1 MRRTGRVIQAKLAVP
16 GLAEQRVPRP
26 RLARR
31 LAELLE
37 RHRVVVVSATPGAG
51 KTTAVAGALL
61 GLGRPAA
68 WLTVDRTDTAPG
80 RLVSYLEAALAQA
93 VPAVEGAATEA
104 LSAGIPHAEA
114 AGLLAEAA
122 GDAEFVLVID
132 ELERLADAGAAWQV
146 IESLLRYA
154 PAGMRVVLISRRAVP
169 ALAGLAPAEAAS
181 LGELEL
187 AFTTEEAAEAL
198 AQRGLGAIDAHAAVD
213 ATGGWVTG
221 VLFEAWTVSAELAGA
236 GGDADPLHGYLSA
249 HILDELPAAA
259 RDFLVTTSVLD
270 EVTATRAHALGIAD
284 AVGVLGALRSER
296 LPVTWTRR
304 GRALRCHSRFREYL
318 LERLEERGPE
328 AMRAL
333 RIAHGHLLAREGL
346 EEEAVEELLAADA
359 PAEALPYAEA
369 AVVPVMERLD
379 VALAERWLARLAGV
393 APAASPALVAAELL
407 LAIGG
412 EDFRRADLVVD
423 RVTAAGERERLAGCL
438 PAGRRPDGLVLRD
451 HGAAGGSHGPAGHRA
466 GRPDRRRDALR
477 PLARRPR
484 PARAAARVDGRPA
497 RRARARDRLLLR
509 AAERAGGARGLA
521 LRGRGRSRAAPHR
534 RAAGARTD
542 AAGAGGLRGDAG
554 AQRAHAPGRG
564 VRRPRAAHRRRAPRR
579 RARRPRAGPRAG
591 ARASGSAFFEASTEV
606 ADARFRLRLEH
617 DPHGARAVLDRAERD
632 LGGRSVTFIAE
643 NIDTWYGLAL
653 LQLGE
658 DGEALVRLRRAV
670 ADMLTG
676 QRVLELPTAAV
687 YLAEAEWRAGDE
699 DAADRAAD
707 VALDAARRQGSNH
720 MLLQAL
726 ADFPAVVSRRI
737 DAEPRASSPWHELGR
752 ALIAQGTPVAA
763 QIRAAVELLEFGRSA
778 IVVDGVERRPRIAKT
793 YELLAY
799 LAVSREA
806 RAGRDELLDALFDG
820 RTDDSTR
827 AYLRQAVRW
836 LRSVLPQE
844 DAVIADRGAVQLG
857 DAVAVSSESVRF
869 QALLSEAAR
878 RQGEQR
884 LAATVTALE
893 LHDRG
898 DYLPDGRSRWVD
910 RRRSELDALAADA
923 RADAAELA
931 FAAGRLDD
939 ADRLAQAVLR
949 VEPFRERAWRVTMQ
963 VAGAL
968 GDHDGVLRA
977 YQACERELAALGT
990 TPSPGTRELLDR
1002 LRR

>member
-1 MRRTGRVIQAKLAVP
+1 MP

-132 ELERLADAGAAWQV
+132 ELERLADADAAWQV

-169 ALAGLAPAEAAS
+169 ALAGIAPAEAAS

-270 EVTATRAHALGIAD
+270 EVTATRAHALGIVD

-318 LERLEERGPE
+318 LERLEEREPE

-369 AVVPVMERLD
+369 AIVPVMERLD

-423 RVTAAGERERLAGCL
+423 RVTAAGERERLAGASPLVAALMAWSCVIMARPAEATAL
-438 PAGRRPDGLVLRD
+438 LDIAPDDPTVAAMRYGLSHVVRGPPAPRPALTGGPLDALVLATDYFYGRLSELVEHEGSRFVDAVAAAPRRIAVLRALGRTQRALEVYEATLARSGPTLQVEGYVGPELLTDAGRRD
-451 HGAAGGSHGPAGHRA
+451 
-466 GRPDRRRDALR
+466 DALAA
-477 PLARRPR
+477 LARG
-484 PARAAARVDGRPA
+484 RA
-497 RRARARDRLLLR
+497 L
-509 AAERAGGARGLA
+509 
-521 LRGRGRSRAAPHR
+521 
-534 RAAGARTD
+534 
-542 AAGAGGLRGDAG
+542 
-554 AQRAHAPGRG
+554 
-564 VRRPRAAHRRRAPRR
+564 
-579 RARRPRAGPRAG
+579 

-617 DPHGARAVLDRAERD
+617 DPHGARAVLDRAERK

-670 ADMLTG
+670 AGMLAG

-799 LAVSREA
+799 LAVSRDA
-806 RAGRDELLDALFDG
+806 RAGRAELLDALFDG
-820 RTDDSTR
+820 RSDDSTR

-869 QALLSEAAR
+869 QALLAEAAR

-910 RRRSELDALAADA
+910 RRRSELDELAADA

-949 VEPFRERAWRVTMQ
+949 VEPFRESAWRVTMQ

-977 YQACERELAALGT
+977 YQACERELATLGT

>member
-1 MRRTGRVIQAKLAVP
+1 MRQTGRVIQAKLAIP

-93 VPAVEGAATEA
+93 VPEVEGAATDA

-132 ELERLADAGAAWQV
+132 ELERLADADAAWQV

-169 ALAGLAPAEAAS
+169 VLAGLAHAEAAS

-187 AFTTEEAAEAL
+187 AFTAEEAAEAL

-249 HILDELPAAA
+249 HILDELSADA
-259 RDFLVTTSVLD
+259 RAFLVTTSVLD
-270 EVTATRAHALGIAD
+270 EVTATRAHALGIVN
-284 AVGVLGALRSER
+284 AVGILGELRSER

-304 GRALRCHSRFREYL
+304 GRSLRCHSRFREYL

-328 AMRAL
+328 AVRAL
-333 RIAHGHLLAREGL
+333 RIAHGQLLAREGL
-346 EEEAVEELLAADA
+346 EEEAVEELLAADV

-369 AVVPVMERLD
+369 AIVPVMERLD
-379 VALAERWLARLAGV
+379 AALAERWLERLAGV
-393 APAASPALVAAELL
+393 APAESPALVAAELL
-407 LAIGG
+407 LAIGK
-412 EDFRRADLVVD
+412 EDFRRAELVVD
-423 RVTAAGERERLAGCL
+423 RVTARGERERLAGASSLVAALMAWSCVIMGRPAEATAVL
-438 PAGRRPDGLVLRD
+438 DVAPDDATVAATRYGLSHVFHGPPAPRPALTGGPLDALVLATDYFYGRLSELVEHEGSRFVDAVAAAPRRIAVLRALGRTQRALEVYEATLARSGPTLQVEGYVGPEVLTDAGRRE
-451 HGAAGGSHGPAGHRA
+451 
-466 GRPDRRRDALR
+466 DAL
-477 PLARRPR
+477 
-484 PARAAARVDGRPA
+484 AALD
-497 RRARARDRLLLR
+497 
-509 AAERAGGARGLA
+509 
-521 LRGRGRSRAAPHR
+521 RGRA
-534 RAAGARTD
+534 
-542 AAGAGGLRGDAG
+542 L
-554 AQRAHAPGRG
+554 
-564 VRRPRAAHRRRAPRR
+564 
-579 RARRPRAGPRAG
+579 
-591 ARASGSAFFEASTEV
+591 ARASGSAFFEVTTEV

-617 DPHGARAVLDRAERD
+617 DPAAARALLDHAERE
-632 LGGRSVTFIAE
+632 LGGRSVTFLAE

-670 ADMLTG
+670 ASMLAG
-676 QRVLELPTAAV
+676 RRVLELPTAAA

-720 MLLQAL
+720 LLLQAL

-752 ALIAQGTPVAA
+752 ALIAQGTQVAA
-763 QIRAAVELLEFGRSA
+763 RIRAAVELLEFGRCA

-799 LAVSREA
+799 LAVSRDA
-806 RAGRDELLDALFDG
+806 RADRAELLDALFDG
-820 RTDDSTR
+820 RSDESTR

-836 LRSVLPQE
+836 LRSVLPHE
-844 DAVIADRGAVQLG
+844 DAVIADRGTVQLS

-869 QALLSEAAR
+869 QALLAEAAR

-884 LAATVTALE
+884 LAATITALE

-910 RRRSELDALAADA
+910 RRRSELGALAADA
-923 RADAAELA
+923 RAAAAELA

-949 VEPFRERAWRVTMQ
+949 AEPFRESAWRVTMQ

-990 TPSPGTRELLDR
+990 TPSPGTRELLER